1 MKVVLFC
8 GGLGTRLREY
18 SETIPK
24 PLATIG
30 QRPIIWHLMK
40 YYAQQGHKEFILCLG
55 YRGDLIKDY
64 FLNYEET
71 ISNNFVLSKGGRE
84 IELLSQD
91 IDDWKITFIDTGMH
105 SNIGQRLMAIK
116 PWLGDDEYFLA
127 NYSDGLSD
135 IDMQSQIDLTRS
147 NNAVASFVRVR
158 PSQSFHA
165 VEADDSGLV
174 TQIEHVG
181 GAEYWINGGFFVL
194 HRDIFKYM
202 EPGDE
207 LVEEPFQRLIK
218 EKKLYSQR
226 YEGFWAAMDTF
237 KDKKR
242 FDTLYDSGDTP
253 WMIWKND

>member
-24 PLATIG
+24 PLASIG
-30 QRPIIWHLMK
+30 PRPIIWHLMK
-40 YYAQQGHKEFILCLG
+40 YYADQGHKEFILCLG
-55 YRGDLIKDY
+55 YRGDLIKEY

-71 ISNNFVLSKGGRE
+71 ISNNFVLSNGGQDV
-84 IELLSQD
+84 ELLSSD
-91 IDDWKITFIDTGMH
+91 IQNWKITFVDTGMH
-105 SNIGQRLMAIK
+105 SNIGQRLKLVQPYI
-116 PWLGDDEYFLA
+116 GDDEYFLA

-135 IDMQSQIDLTRS
+135 LDMNAQIESIMNKDD
-147 NNAVASFVRVR
+147 AVASFVRVR

-165 VEADDSGLV
+165 VEANDSGLV
-174 TQIEHVG
+174 EKIEHVG

-194 HRDIFKYM
+194 RKDIFDYM
-202 EPGDE
+202 EDGEE
-207 LVEEPFQRLIK
+207 LVEQPFQRLIQA
-218 EKKLYSQR
+218 KKLYTHK

-242 FDTLYDSGDTP
+242 FDSLYESGNTP
-253 WMIWKND
+253 WVLSKK